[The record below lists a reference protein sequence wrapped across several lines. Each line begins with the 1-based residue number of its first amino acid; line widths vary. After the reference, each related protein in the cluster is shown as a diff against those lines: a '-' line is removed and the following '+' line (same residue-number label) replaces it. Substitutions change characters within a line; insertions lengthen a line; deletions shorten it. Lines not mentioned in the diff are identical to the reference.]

1 MIMEIFTTLAK
12 NYSSEY
18 AKLAGKFLL
27 SGEIFQ
33 LYSIIFLFSPTYFLA
48 ASKTSFA
55 MSRGFA
61 FFLGGPSVICPL
73 YSDPPT

>member
-1 MIMEIFTTLAK
+1 MDHCRVIIVEIEFFCPILMIMEIFTTLAK

-33 LYSIIFLFSPTYFLA
+33 LYSIIFLFSPTHFLA

-55 MSRGFA
+55 MS
-61 FFLGGPSVICPL
+61 
-73 YSDPPT
+73 

>member
-1 MIMEIFTTLAK
+1 MDHCRVIIVEIEFFLSYINDYGNLYYIGKK

-33 LYSIIFLFSPTYFLA
+33 LYSIIFLFSPTHFLA

-55 MSRGFA
+55 MS
-61 FFLGGPSVICPL
+61 
-73 YSDPPT
+73 